1 MNMDVEW
8 CGEEMLTLGK
18 IFGYRWRKCWT
29 VPPVTP
35 DVAGPSPLKRC
46 MRSTAGKKFP
56 KTYLHDDRMRSP
68 VDFRQN
74 LTNIPHMLM
83 NLNYFLFNVI
93 VNHRNC
99 GPINRYSSWSHVF
112 TGKGFSIQKSG
123 IVSGGGSVCF
133 TFLTE
138 KMWVMYSSP
147 TGRVGLPSDVSW
159 KLLHVIDSF
168 YFRFVYPGDENESYL
183 FSISIAVEYCRH

>member
-1 MNMDVEW
+1 M
-8 CGEEMLTLGK
+8 
-18 IFGYRWRKCWT
+18 
-29 VPPVTP
+29 PPVTP

-56 KTYLHDDRMRSP
+56 KTYLHDDRMRLP

-93 VNHRNC
+93 VVDQLIGTAVDPMFLPER
-99 GPINRYSSWSHVF
+99 VF
-112 TGKGFSIQKSG
+112 QSRSRASFQE
-123 IVSGGGSVCF
+123 GGSICF

-138 KMWVMYSSP
+138 KMWLMYSSP
-147 TGRVGLPSDVSW
+147 TGRVGLPSDVS
-159 KLLHVIDSF
+159 
-168 YFRFVYPGDENESYL
+168 
-183 FSISIAVEYCRH
+183 